1 MQDDLL
7 WVYEGLT
14 EYLGN
19 VLAARSGLWTP
30 EQYRDNL
37 ARVAAVQDHHPGRS
51 WRNLQDT
58 TDFAPELY
66 YAPHQWESWRRE
78 VDFYDE
84 GELDWLWADT
94 IIREQSHGK
103 KSIDDFCHLFHGAP
117 STPPM
122 VKTYTFDDVINT
134 LNQIVPYDWRGF
146 WLNRLTTHQQTAPL
160 GGIEGSGWKLVYDE
174 NRSEIMRAWE
184 ENRREVDASF
194 SIGVLIREDGE
205 IVDTVEGLPAAR
217 AGIGPGM
224 KVVAVNGRRF
234 TPQLLRDA
242 LAEGQHG
249 SQPLRL
255 LVENTDYF
263 REFSLDY
270 HAGEKYPHLA
280 RDESKPDSLTDI
292 VRAH

>member
-1 MQDDLL
+1 MQTDLL

-14 EYLGN
+14 EYLGD

-37 ARVAAVQDHHPGRS
+37 ARVAAVMESHTGRT

-58 TDFAPELY
+58 ADFAPELY
-66 YAPHQWESWRRE
+66 YAPHQWQSWRRD

-84 GELDWLWADT
+84 GELDWLWTDS
-94 IIREQSHGK
+94 IIREQSKGK
-103 KSIDDFCHLFHGAP
+103 KSIDDFCHLFHGSP

-122 VKTYTFDDVINT
+122 VKTYAFDDVINA

-146 WLNRLTTHQQTAPL
+146 WTERLTTHNPRAPL
-160 GGIEGSGWKLVYDE
+160 GGIEGSGWKLTYDE
-174 NRSEIMRAWE
+174 NRSELMRAWE
-184 ENRREVDASF
+184 ENRHAMQASF
-194 SIGVLIREDGE
+194 SVGMLIKEDGE
-205 IVDTVEGLPAAR
+205 IVDTVGGLPAAR

-224 KVVAVNGRRF
+224 KIVAVNGRRF

-242 LAEGQHG
+242 LAESHHG
-249 SQPLRL
+249 PQPVRL

-270 HAGEKYPHLA
+270 HDGERYPHLV
-280 RDESKPDSLTDI
+280 RDESKPDQLTEI